1 MIYLGI
7 TLLLLYSV
15 LFFAYVFTTND
26 KPRIKNILGT
36 TAILAAAPF
45 FTGLGLFF
53 SIYGDNRCYSEV
65 ISTLV
70 KMPTQYEVFNHVNAI
85 QQFTADTKKLPLEGY
100 ETNCTDLKSAVLNLV
115 NKPKIELK
123 N

>member
-7 TLLLLYSV
+7 TLLLLYSI

-36 TAILAAAPF
+36 TAILVAAPF

-53 SIYGDNRCYSEV
+53 SVYGDNMCYSEV

-70 KMPTQYEVFNHVNAI
+70 KLPTQYAEFNKVNAI
-85 QQFTADTKKLPLEGY
+85 QQFTTDTEKLPLEGY
-100 ETNCTDLKSAVLNLV
+100 ETNCIELKTAVLNLV
-115 NKPKIELK
+115 NKPKTGP
-123 N
+123 